1 MVDRIE
7 ALNSDPPNARRRPS
21 RKLLNV
27 VIGVGLGITAHQLE
41 IIDLIRDRQDEKV
54 VALSDVKEPTNLT
67 SEQREALYGPQV
79 MFYCQIGGENPRLV
93 DVIVGGPE
101 TPIEFALQLDPD
113 PAYAWAL
120 LGAGVENYNQVAP
133 DAFIQ
138 TSRDVEAG
146 VLALN
151 GRELSAT
158 ELWGV
163 KSMTLDVFQDAYA
176 GLMVT
181 RD

>member
-1 MVDRIE
+1 MVNRIE
-7 ALNSDPPNARRRPS
+7 ALNSEPPNARKRPS
-21 RKLLNV
+21 KKILNV
-27 VIGVGLGITAHQLE
+27 VIGVGLGIAAHQLE

-54 VALSDVKEPTNLT
+54 VALSDATEPTNLT

-79 MFYCQIGGENPRLV
+79 MFYCQIGGENPRIV

-120 LGAGVENYNQVAP
+120 LDAGVENYNQVAT

-176 GLMVT
+176 GLMVMGE
-181 RD
+181 